1 MRGPCFNVATVLH
14 IASAFCSVGL
24 LAVLY
29 SPVETD
35 APPTYLER
43 TIAELSAGPW
53 VLDTDFFVCRCGVLS
68 EIYLPWGWVYVVD
81 VLAPVNFVIGAGLI
95 GKRV

>member
-53 VLDTDFFVCRCGVLS
+53 VLDTDFSTASVGLPLWGLIGGV
-68 EIYLPWGWVYVVD
+68 GWVYVVD
-81 VLAPVNFVIGAGLI
+81 ALTL
-95 GKRV
+95 